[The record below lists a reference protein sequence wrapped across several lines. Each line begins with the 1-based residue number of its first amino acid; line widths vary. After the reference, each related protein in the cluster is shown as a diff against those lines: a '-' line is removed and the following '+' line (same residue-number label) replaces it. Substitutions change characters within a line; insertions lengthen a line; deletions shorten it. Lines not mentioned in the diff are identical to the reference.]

1 MNKYVIIKLLIVLSI
16 ISSLF
21 LTLCSCGHNVIIKG
35 IENFSPGDS
44 EFSLCSTL
52 MPNHNFINQY
62 EYIEADYYYSDY
74 CKDSCVGFGEE
85 HVIIYFEYDE
95 EIYNEAKDYCL
106 SKFPLSEKN
115 RVEYNGYV
123 FIENVWLK
131 EENDEPFDLERFQMF
146 IYNDGLNRLVFM
158 GYKNMEDYFVSF
170 SPEQSQ
176 NVLDDWETF
185 LEQEFAEVYDFSK

>member
-1 MNKYVIIKLLIVLSI
+1 M
-16 ISSLF
+16 
-21 LTLCSCGHNVIIKG
+21 
-35 IENFSPGDS
+35 
-44 EFSLCSTL
+44 
-52 MPNHNFINQY
+52 
-62 EYIEADYYYSDY
+62 
-74 CKDSCVGFGEE
+74 
-85 HVIIYFEYDE
+85 
-95 EIYNEAKDYCL
+95 
-106 SKFPLSEKN
+106 SEKN